1 MTMGMC
7 GIETSIHGSVWLLSY
22 ISEDQEREILILD
35 KIWLE
40 PLSPKSLMNHLPA
53 MSHRK
58 ELTSGPPKLIRT
70 KD

>member
-1 MTMGMC
+1 MTMGLC

-22 ISEDQEREILILD
+22 ISEDQERGILILD

-40 PLSPKSLMNHLPA
+40 PLNPKSLMNHLPG
-53 MSHRK
+53 MSHSE
-58 ELTSGPPKLIRT
+58 ELASGPLKLIRT